1 MKSTFYWSNWKFTI
15 ESSSYYDDEPGN
27 VFYLEAIVMPE
38 LELVAKSELKGWN
51 RSLAEQAAKSMVV
64 CENKIDEKYFL
75 KTLFS

>member
-1 MKSTFYWSNWKFTI
+1 MKTTFYWSNWKFTI
-15 ESSSYYDDEPGN
+15 ESSCYYDDSPGN

-38 LELVAKSELKGWN
+38 LELVAKSEFKGWN

-64 CENKIDEKYFL
+64 CENKIDEKCFL

>member
-15 ESSSYYDDEPGN
+15 ESSCYYDDEPGN

-38 LELVAKSELKGWN
+38 LELVAKSELTGWN

>member
-15 ESSSYYDDEPGN
+15 ESSCYYDDEPGN

-64 CENKIDEKYFL
+64 CKNKIDEKYFL

>member
-15 ESSSYYDDEPGN
+15 ESSCYYDDSPGN

-38 LELVAKSELKGWN
+38 LELVAKSELKGCN

-64 CENKIDEKYFL
+64 CDNKIDEKYFL

>member
-15 ESSSYYDDEPGN
+15 ESSCYHDDEPEN
-27 VFYLEAIVMPE
+27 VFHLEAIVMPE
-38 LELVAKSELKGWN
+38 LELVVTSDFKGWN
-51 RSLAEQAAKSMVV
+51 RSLAEKAAKSMVV

>member
-1 MKSTFYWSNWKFTI
+1 MI
-15 ESSSYYDDEPGN
+15 ESSCYYDDEPGN